1 MSRRPAR
8 CTEADLKRV
17 IKAASSPGTR
27 VVVEIPTT
35 GPIRVTTEPLPAT
48 NDNATKR
55 RITL

>member
-17 IKAASSPGTR
+17 IKAALAANTR
-27 VVVEIPTT
+27 VVVEIPVT
-35 GPIRVTTEPLPAT
+35 GPIRVTADPLPAN
-48 NDNATKR
+48 NDAPPKR